1 MPQPNYFLDDKPW
14 FVTPKHNYIQKT
26 ATIIGGGLAGV
37 AIAYF
42 LSEKDWDI
50 TLIER
55 HEHLATQASGN
66 EAGVFM
72 PILGHIHDPL
82 HQLSTAAFQFGVEHF
97 TSLKHHVNMDL
108 CGVIQLHLEQNKP
121 LETQSDL
128 FSMHSANE
136 IDRLAGITIGRSG
149 YYIKQGGWVSPKQ
162 LTEYYVR
169 HSKYPISIQFAH
181 EALSLH
187 QTNNYWQIHDA
198 ESNIINES
206 SVVILANSYDV
217 NHFAQSSFI
226 PIRKIRGQNNYVP
239 ANSDSLKLKTV
250 ISDQG
255 ILLPAI
261 DNQHII
267 GASFVPDDTNCEVR
281 SSESQTNL
289 EHACPILPALFNQL
303 NPSELKG
310 RAAIRA
316 ASGDRIPFVGNLP
329 IYSANINHYADI
341 NHGNKFKTYPTG
353 SYYKGLYVSSG
364 YGSRGITTIPYC
376 SHLLSQLINKPK
388 TLTNHEQT
396 LLTLTNPIRFII
408 RALKKNKA
416 KLEA

>member
-1 MPQPNYFLDDKPW
+1 MQQPNYFLDDKPW
-14 FVTPKHNYIQKT
+14 FIIPKHEYSQKT
-26 ATIIGGGLAGV
+26 ATIIGGGLAGAAV
-37 AIAYF
+37 AYF
-42 LSEKDWDI
+42 LSANDWDI

-55 HEHLATQASGN
+55 HKNLAAQASGN

-72 PILGHIHDPL
+72 PILGHTHDPL

-97 TSLKHHVNMDL
+97 ISIKHLISMDL
-108 CGVIQLHLEQNKP
+108 CGVIQLHSEQKKP
-121 LETQSDL
+121 LEIQNDL
-128 FSMHSANE
+128 FSKHSPKE

-162 LTEYYVR
+162 LTEYYVT
-169 HSKYPISIQFAH
+169 HCKKPITVKYAH

-187 QTNNYWQIHDA
+187 QRNNHWQIHDA
-198 ESNIINES
+198 DSNIISES
-206 SVVILANSYDV
+206 SVVILANSYDM
-217 NHFAQSSFI
+217 NHFSQSTFI

-239 ANSDSLKLKTV
+239 ANSDSLRLKTV

-267 GASFVPDDTNCEVR
+267 GASFIADDINCDVR
-281 SSESQTNL
+281 SSESLTNL
-289 EHACPILPALFNQL
+289 EHARPILPELFNQFTP
-303 NPSELKG
+303 NALKG

-316 ASGDRIPFVGNLP
+316 ASADRIPFVGNLP
-329 IYSANINHYADI
+329 IYSTNINHYADI
-341 NHGNKFKTYPTG
+341 NHGNKFKPYPAG
-353 SYYKGLYVSSG
+353 SYFKGLYVSSG

-376 SHLLSQLINKPK
+376 SHMLSQLISSPN
-388 TLTNHEQT
+388 TLTTHEQS

-408 RALKKNKA
+408 RELKKNNA
-416 KLEA
+416 KVDA